1 MIISKNVVAVQI
13 FKFPPQKTKL
23 YIQKRVYYTYTL
35 SPIAKE
41 IEYQNTTTRLECAY
55 SLATKCGEN
64 IKDKIDRE
72 RERESVGARLSLF
85 FF

>member
-41 IEYQNTTTRLECAY
+41 IEYQNTTRLECAY

-64 IKDKIDRE
+64 INDKRE
-72 RERESVGARLSLF
+72 RERERERRGESLALF
-85 FF
+85 F